1 MPEAEPQKRGNTP
14 ADTKTQELG
23 LLAKLVLAAL
33 IVLALAG
40 LLLHGITVEVMERL
54 WHDLIERPDAPMR
67 FRFILQPVMA
77 AIVAIRHGLI
87 DVRAGRTPYFRKAL
101 GVARLREGLNATARI
116 ILLGIVMDAMYQII
130 VLGRFYPGEAVII
143 ALVLAF
149 VPYLLIRGPAA
160 RIARRRHA
168 DPRHHRGATVHVD
181 RRSDTAA
188 PRRHREPEAGPGRS
202 ARRGVR
208 HRLEVR
214 APGR

>member
-1 MPEAEPQKRGNTP
+1 MPEAEPQKLGSATT
-14 ADTKTQELG
+14 DTETQELG

-54 WHDLIERPDAPMR
+54 WHDLIQRPDAPMR
-67 FRFILQPVMA
+67 FRFILQPLMA
-77 AIVAIRHGLI
+77 AIVAIRDGLK
-87 DVRAGRTPYFRKAL
+87 DVRGGRQPYFWRAL

-130 VLGRFYPGEAVII
+130 VLGRSYPGEAVII

-160 RIARRRHA
+160 RIARRLHA
-168 DPRHHRGATVHVD
+168 ASPPRI
-181 RRSDTAA
+181 S
-188 PRRHREPEAGPGRS
+188 
-202 ARRGVR
+202 
-208 HRLEVR
+208 
-214 APGR
+214 

>member
-1 MPEAEPQKRGNTP
+1 MPEAEPQKLGSATTE
-14 ADTKTQELG
+14 AETQKLG

-54 WHDLIERPDAPMR
+54 WHDLIQRPDAPMR

-77 AIVAIRHGLI
+77 AIVAIRDGLK
-87 DVRAGRTPYFRKAL
+87 DVQAGRKPYFWKAL
-101 GVARLREGLNATARI
+101 GVTRLREGLNATARI

-130 VLGRFYPGEAVII
+130 VLRRFYPGEAVII

-160 RIARRRHA
+160 RMARRLR
-168 DPRHHRGATVHVD
+168 
-181 RRSDTAA
+181 TASA
-188 PRRHREPEAGPGRS
+188 PRIA
-202 ARRGVR
+202 
-208 HRLEVR
+208 
-214 APGR
+214 